1 MMSLLHAC
9 HTFMYSVRGVAEC
22 PISSR
27 SAAVSAS
34 SSAAAST
41 SSASSNACSA
51 GGSRLRF
58 SFFAPVGKEVEE
70 YRIKNKGG
78 CCLN

>member
-1 MMSLLHAC
+1 
-9 HTFMYSVRGVAEC
+9 MYSLSGVAEW

-27 SAAVSAS
+27 TAAVSAS
-34 SSAAAST
+34 SNAAAST

-58 SFFAPVGKEVEE
+58 SFFAPV
-70 YRIKNKGG
+70 
-78 CCLN
+78 